1 MKYLKMLIYFTAI
14 IVLSFSYQSCNVL
27 KQVSQTISN
36 LQKLEYKIQ
45 DVTDFRVANIR
56 LQNIS
61 GLKDFSITDGL
72 KLANAYA
79 TKSFP
84 ADFVLNLN
92 AKNPNSGTN
101 NTTATSA
108 TIAKLDYRLILD
120 EVPTISGDISTPVT
134 VPGTGQSINIPL
146 NMSLDLYKFFG
157 NKGYESVINLALAIG
172 GLNSSPTKVKLDIKP
187 TVNTSFGPI
196 QYPNRIT
203 VINQEWR

>member
-1 MKYLKMLIYFTAI
+1 MKWLKVLIYISAI
-14 IVLSFSYQSCNVL
+14 AVISLSHQSCNII

-36 LQKLEYKIQ
+36 LQKLEYKIEN
-45 DVTDFRVANIR
+45 VTNFRVANINV
-56 LQNIS
+56 QNIS
-61 GLKDFSITDGL
+61 SLKDFSITDGL

-92 AKNPNSGTN
+92 AKNPNTGSN

-120 EVPTISGDISTPVT
+120 EKPTISGDISSPIT

-146 NMSLDLYKFFG
+146 NMNLDLYKFFG
-157 NKGYESVINLALAIG
+157 DRGYESVINLALSLG
-172 GLNSSPTKVKLDIKP
+172 GLNANPTKVKLDIKP
-187 TVNTSFGPI
+187 TVNTSIGPI
-196 QYPNRIT
+196 SYPNRIT
-203 VINQEWR
+203 VIDKEWR